1 MNIRKIAT
9 VAVAASLML
18 GTTGC
23 TFVSPIA
30 SRIEYAPSDGSQV
43 TLKHV
48 DARNFIFLSDGA
60 GHFGLFGSLVN
71 RDLTSTSVKLQF
83 TDATTGEKME
93 AFFTLLPSQKLDF
106 GYNGASALNFDLGGK
121 PGQVATVFVVAEGEA
136 GQAMNV
142 PVLDGTLP
150 EYAELYKSI
159 GATMPAAT
167 EAPAEAPAEDHG
179 DEGSH

>member
-48 DARNFIFLSDGA
+48 DARNFIYLSDGK
-60 GHFGLFGSLVN
+60 GNHGLFGSLVN
-71 RDLTSTSVKLQF
+71 RDLTSTSVKLQY
-83 TDATTGEKME
+83 TDATSGEKKE

-106 GYNGASALNFDLGGK
+106 GYNGASYLDFDLGGK
-121 PGQVATVFVVAEGEA
+121 PGAVVTVFVVADGEA
-136 GQAMNV
+136 GQGMNV

-150 EYAELYKSI
+150 EYAELYKGI
-159 GATMPAAT
+159 GATMPPVT
-167 EAPAEAPAEDHG
+167 EAPADEHAEG
-179 DEGSH
+179 ESH

>member
-1 MNIRKIAT
+1 MNFRKIAT
-9 VAVAASLML
+9 VAIAASLML

-30 SRIEYAPSDGSQV
+30 SRIVYAPSDGSQV

-48 DARNFIFLSDGA
+48 DARNFIYLSDGE
-60 GHFGLFGSLVN
+60 GKFGLFGSLVN
-71 RDLTSTSVKLQF
+71 RDLTSTSVKLQY
-83 TDATTGEKME
+83 TDATSGEKKE

-106 GYNGASALNFDLGGK
+106 GYNGASALDFDLGGK
-121 PGQVATVFVVAEGEA
+121 PGALVTVFVVADGEA

-150 EYAELYKSI
+150 EYAELYKGL
-159 GATMPAAT
+159 GATMPEVT
-167 EAPAEAPAEDHG
+167 EAPAEAPVE
-179 DEGSH
+179 EESH

>member
-9 VAVAASLML
+9 VAIAASLML
-18 GTTGC
+18 SASGC

-43 TLKHV
+43 TLKTV
-48 DARNFIFLSDGA
+48 DARNFIYLSDGE

-71 RDLTSTSVKLQF
+71 RGVTSTSVKLQY
-83 TDATTGEKME
+83 TDATTSEKKE

-106 GYNGASALNFDLGGK
+106 GYNGASALNYDLGGK
-121 PGQVATVFVVAEGEA
+121 PGQVVTVFVVADGEA
-136 GQAMNV
+136 GQGMNV

-150 EYAELYKSI
+150 EYADLYKGLGASI
-159 GATMPAAT
+159 PEVT
-167 EAPAEAPAEDHG
+167 EAPAEAPVE
-179 DEGSH
+179 EESH

>member
-9 VAVAASLML
+9 VAIAASLML
-18 GTTGC
+18 GTSGC

-43 TLKHV
+43 TLKYV
-48 DARNFIFLSDGA
+48 DARNFIYLSDGE

-71 RDLTSTSVKLQF
+71 RGVTSTSVKLQY
-83 TDATTGEKME
+83 TDATTSEKKE

-106 GYNGASALNFDLGGK
+106 GYNGASALNYDLGGK
-121 PGQVATVFVVAEGEA
+121 PGQVVTVFVVADGEA
-136 GQAMNV
+136 GQGMNV

-150 EYAELYKSI
+150 EYAEIYKGI
-159 GATMPAAT
+159 GATMPPVT
-167 EAPAEAPAEDHG
+167 EAPAEEHAEGETH
-179 DEGSH
+179 

>member
-9 VAVAASLML
+9 VAIAASLML
-18 GTTGC
+18 GTSGC

-48 DARNFIFLSDGA
+48 DARNFIYLSDGE

-71 RDLTSTSVKLQF
+71 RGVTSTSVKLQY
-83 TDATTGEKME
+83 TDATTSEKKE

-106 GYNGASALNFDLGGK
+106 GYNGASALNYDLGGK
-121 PGQVATVFVVAEGEA
+121 PGQVVTVFVVAEGEA
-136 GQAMNV
+136 GQGMNV

-150 EYAELYKSI
+150 EYAELYKGL
-159 GATMPAAT
+159 GASTPEVT
-167 EAPAEAPAEDHG
+167 EAPAEAPVE
-179 DEGSH
+179 EESH

>member
-9 VAVAASLML
+9 VAIATSLML

-43 TLKHV
+43 TLKHI
-48 DARNFIFLSDGA
+48 DARNFIYLSDGE
-60 GHFGLFGSLVN
+60 GNHGLFGSLVN
-71 RDLTSTSVKLQF
+71 RDLTSTSVKLQY
-83 TDATTGEKME
+83 TDATTSEKKE

-106 GYNGASALNFDLGGK
+106 GYNGSSALDFDLGGK
-121 PGQVATVFVVAEGEA
+121 PGQVVTVFVVADGEA
-136 GQAMNV
+136 GQGMNV

-150 EYAELYKSI
+150 EYAELYKGI
-159 GATMPAAT
+159 GATMPPVT
-167 EAPAEAPAEDHG
+167 EAPADEHAEG
-179 DEGSH
+179 ESH

>member
-9 VAVAASLML
+9 VAIAASLML
-18 GTTGC
+18 GTSGC

-48 DARNFIFLSDGA
+48 DARNFIYLSDGE

-71 RDLTSTSVKLQF
+71 RGVTSTSVKLQY
-83 TDATTGEKME
+83 TDATTSEKKE

-106 GYNGASALNFDLGGK
+106 GYNGASALNYDLGGK
-121 PGQVATVFVVAEGEA
+121 PGQVVTVFVVADGEA
-136 GQAMNV
+136 GQGMNV

-150 EYAELYKSI
+150 EYAELYKGLGGS
-159 GATMPAAT
+159 TPEVT
-167 EAPAEAPAEDHG
+167 EAPAEAPVE
-179 DEGSH
+179 EESH